1 MLYVYWKDACGTVFL
16 KCGFKDLA
24 VLGVLE
30 VVNKRSAH
38 GGCALQIL
46 DRTLDVIFA
55 DQAIFDVDCKV
66 GVDCV

>member
-1 MLYVYWKDACGTVFL
+1 MVFS

-24 VLGVLE
+24 VLVVLE

-38 GGCALQIL
+38 DGSALQIL
-46 DRTLDVIFA
+46 DSPLDVIFA

-66 GVDCV
+66 GADYV

>member
-1 MLYVYWKDACGTVFL
+1 VFL

-24 VLGVLE
+24 VLGVSE
-30 VVNKRSAH
+30 VVNKRLAH
-38 GGCALQIL
+38 DGHALRIL
-46 DRTLDVIFA
+46 DSPLDVIFA

>member
-1 MLYVYWKDACGTVFL
+1 MFL

-24 VLGVLE
+24 VLGVWE

-38 GGCALQIL
+38 DGHALQIL

-66 GVDCV
+66 DVDCV

>member
-1 MLYVYWKDACGTVFL
+1 MVFL

-24 VLGVLE
+24 VLGVSE
-30 VVNKRSAH
+30 VVNKISAH
-38 GGCALQIL
+38 DGHALQIL

-66 GVDCV
+66 DVDCV